1 MPAIFQKAVLY
12 HINIM
17 KGAALNKQ
25 DNKHDGDRPV
35 IEYVFFSVRTKR
47 CGHFLHMNINRA
59 GVPYYK
65 LYLRRLFGM
74 LRAGSWI
81 CFEYIEQK
89 AAHTFMDN
97 DE

>member
-1 MPAIFQKAVLY
+1 MTDIAQSSNMYFTVSA
-12 HINIM
+12 
-17 KGAALNKQ
+17 
-25 DNKHDGDRPV
+25 R
-35 IEYVFFSVRTKR
+35 KR
-47 CGHFLHMNINRA
+47 CGHFLHMDINRA

-89 AAHTFMDN
+89 AAYTFVDN